1 VHYRAHFHVA
11 VHDCYLVDDKLVTR
25 EIDLVFGDGW
35 LLSVR
40 QVSDDVGHPAPFD
53 LDTVARRFEVERT
66 TESVQDEGFLIW
78 AFLDVIVDRYYDVAA
93 RFCWDRRSLR
103 GSTA

>member
-1 VHYRAHFHVA
+1 M
-11 VHDCYLVDDKLVTR
+11 
-25 EIDLVFGDGW
+25 
-35 LLSVR
+35 SVR